1 VETEALDTSQLEK
14 IDSLQKVF
22 NELRDDDWRFGQSP
36 AFRCVRGFHE
46 DLGFGV

>member
-14 IDSLQKVF
+14 IDSLQKVY

-36 AFRCVRGFHE
+36 AFRCV
-46 DLGFGV
+46 